1 MSVLPERRTI
11 RPVELTVVLEPDPE
25 TDPEERER
33 LGRQLRNELRELD
46 VDDVSAVEG
55 APPPDGSKSGVVA
68 SLTELLVTMS
78 GGGGVVVTVIA
89 TIRDWLSRRGAG
101 HKVTVTIDGDTLEL
115 SSATPAERA
124 ELVETFVRR
133 HQPA

>member
-1 MSVLPERRTI
+1 LSVLPERRTM

-25 TDPEERER
+25 TDPEDRER

-55 APPPDGSKSGVVA
+55 PPPPDGSKSGVVA

-78 GGGGVVVTVIA
+78 GGGGVIVTVIA

>member
-1 MSVLPERRTI
+1 M
-11 RPVELTVVLEPDPE
+11 RPVEVTVVLEPDPE
-25 TDPEERER
+25 TDPEDRER

-46 VDDVSAVEG
+46 VDDVSAGEG
-55 APPPDGSKSGVVA
+55 PPPPDGSKSGVVA

-78 GGGGVVVTVIA
+78 GGGGVIVTVIA

>member
-1 MSVLPERRTI
+1 MA
-11 RPVELTVVLEPDPE
+11 LEPDPD
-25 TDPEERER
+25 TDPEVRER
-33 LGRQLRNELRELD
+33 LGRQLRDELRALD
-46 VDDVSAVEG
+46 VDEVAALDSG
-55 APPPDGSKSGVVA
+55 PPPDGAKSGTGA
-68 SLTELLVTMS
+68 ALEWLVTLS
-78 GGGGVVVTVIA
+78 AGGGVFVTVIA
-89 TIRDWLSRRGAG
+89 TIKDWLARRTDA

>member
-1 MSVLPERRTI
+1 
-11 RPVELTVVLEPDPE
+11 VELTVVLEPEPG
-25 TDPEERER
+25 TDPEDVER
-33 LGRQLRNELRELD
+33 LSRQLRNELRTLD

-55 APPPDGSKSGVVA
+55 AAPPDGSKGVAA

-78 GGGGVVVTVIA
+78 GAGGVFVTVIA
-89 TIRDWLSRRGAG
+89 TIKDWLGRRSAG

-124 ELVETFVRR
+124 QLVESFVRR
-133 HQPA
+133 HQPV